1 MISGIC
7 GSIITALEGITNVKK
22 VGAWAGDLDTLLSM
36 PQNMPGLYLIYQT
49 AKFAQAPATM
59 GTVKVDS
66 NMKFQILLIVSSQK
80 NPSAAAT
87 TAWGI
92 IESVRSALVGLEF
105 SIVTQKLWPESE
117 ELVFSEGGLLVYGM
131 NYSLDVRI

>member
-1 MISGIC
+1 MISSIC
-7 GSIITALEGITNVKK
+7 DSIITALGGIANVKK

-36 PQNMPGLYLIYQT
+36 PQNMPGLYLVYQT

-66 NMKFQILLIVSSQK
+66 VMKFQILLIVSSLK
-80 NPSAAAT
+80 NPSTAAT

-92 IESVRSALVGLEF
+92 IEAVRTALIGLQI
-105 SIVTQKLWPESE
+105 STYNNLWPESE

-131 NYSLDVRI
+131 NYSLDVRV

>member
-1 MISGIC
+1 MISSIC
-7 GSIITALEGITNVKK
+7 DSIITELGGITNVKK

-36 PQNMPGLYLIYQT
+36 PQNMPGLYLVYQT

-66 NMKFQILLIVSSQK
+66 VMKFQILLIVSSLK
-80 NPSAAAT
+80 NPSTAAT

-92 IESVRSALVGLEF
+92 IEAVRTALIGLQI
-105 SIVTQKLWPESE
+105 STYNNLWPESE

-131 NYSLDVRI
+131 NYSLDVRV

>member
-7 GSIITALEGITNVKK
+7 STIISALSGISGVKK
-22 VGAWAGDLDTLLSM
+22 VGAWTGDIDTLLSM
-36 PQNMPGLYLIYQT
+36 PQNMPGLYLIYQNC
-49 AKFAQAPATM
+49 KFAAAPAAM
-59 GTVKVDS
+59 GTVTVDTTMS
-66 NMKFQILLIVSSQK
+66 FQILLIVNGMKSTSASSE
-80 NPSAAAT
+80 A
-87 TAWGI
+87 AWGI